1 MSALAPSAPPLASG
15 LSARHALA
23 GLGGTLAAL
32 VTWLAFQL
40 MGQEAVGIPLG
51 LGLAILTPTL
61 ALALLSPAGVI
72 DRTLKIEAGFVCA
85 VAFAIVAKP
94 EPDMLSALFGA
105 LALMGAAVGAVQLAK
120 AGAGALAWRAPVAAA
135 LALGALAAA
144 HAIYYVAVSQDL
156 MIADFMRNRLVSS
169 AVAQRIAAGRIA
181 PLLLLVAGSLKEDYS
196 WLPALPTGVAMAAF
210 SPLSRTVYQ
219 IAVALAFV
227 GPALVALG
235 MLARDL
241 AARAGVRS
249 PSGALALTF
258 LGLAAFA
265 AYPTGVVVAARGM
278 PDVFGLVF
286 AVLALRHGE
295 KCWRALSLAPRHE
308 ALIAPLARRLTLALC
323 LDLFAMFIFRRWYV
337 FLGAG
342 VLATLALCLAARPL
356 QAAQFAWDRAGECVA
371 LGALVCMALAAPIM
385 VDWLPNLRA
394 HDYVDAYA
402 AYRKPL
408 AVDAMRLMD
417 WVGLA
422 PMALALVGAAL
433 LARQSADKRL
443 FILTLG
449 SSAIAAGLFLR
460 IQSPAAHHYYLVAPA
475 LIGCA
480 LAPLLMLTAA
490 RRWIGAV
497 ALAALGALALT
508 PSGAAYLPHGL
519 FAPYGV
525 PHAPR
530 ADLAELARLR
540 AFVDA
545 RNAPDSIVCGIGSSY
560 VFSGQLIGELWQLA
574 PERPPFGAAKAARA
588 SVQMSDVDT
597 VEGAPNPD
605 MKNCATMIVGSPVQ
619 THLIPDYQQTVIVP
633 AREMLSGVG
642 LGAHYKRTGEAFHL
656 EGGVEAIVFE
666 RVTPLTDADMAAL
679 KARWLAAR
687 NAGPLDLRGDIDPEN
702 LSRSP

>member
-40 MGQEAVGIPLG
+40 LGEEATGIPLG
-51 LGLAILTPTL
+51 LGLAILMPTL

-72 DRTLKIEAGFVCA
+72 DWTLKIEAGFVCA

-94 EPDMLSALFGA
+94 ETDMLSALLGA
-105 LALMGAAVGAVQLAK
+105 LALIGAAVGAVQLAT
-120 AGAGALAWRAPVAAA
+120 ARAGALAWRAPIVAA
-135 LALGALAAA
+135 LALGSLAAA
-144 HAIYYVAVSQDL
+144 HALYYVAVSQDL

-169 AVAQRIAAGRIA
+169 AVAREVAEGRIA
-181 PLLLLVAGSLKEDYS
+181 KLLLLVAGSLKEDYS

-210 SPLSRTVYQ
+210 SPLSRNVYQ
-219 IAVALAFV
+219 IALALAFV

-241 AARAGVRS
+241 AARAGVRF
-249 PSGALALTF
+249 PSGALAFTF
-258 LGLAAFA
+258 LGMAAFA

-286 AVLALRHGE
+286 GVLALRHGE
-295 KCWRALSLAPRHE
+295 KFWRALSLSPRHE
-308 ALIAPLARRLTLALC
+308 AMIAPLARRLTLALC
-323 LDLFAMFIFRRWYV
+323 LDLFAMVVFRRWYV

-356 QAAQFAWDRAGECVA
+356 QAAQFAWGRAGECLA
-371 LGALVCMALAAPIM
+371 LGALICMALAAPIL
-385 VDWLPNLRA
+385 VDWLPNLGA

-402 AYRKPL
+402 AYRKPPV
-408 AVDAMRLMD
+408 VDAMRLVD

-443 FILTLG
+443 LILTLG
-449 SSAIAAGLFLR
+449 SAAIAAGLFLR
-460 IQSPAAHHYYLVAPA
+460 IQSPAAHHYYLIAPA
-475 LIGCA
+475 LVGCA

-490 RRWIGAV
+490 RRLIGAA
-497 ALAALGALALT
+497 ALAAWGALALT
-508 PSGAAYLPHGL
+508 PSLAAYLPHGL
-519 FAPYGV
+519 FAPNGV
-525 PHAPR
+525 AHAPR

-540 AFVDA
+540 AFVDV
-545 RNAPDSIVCGIGSSY
+545 RNGPNSIVCGIGSSY
-560 VFSGQLIGELWQLA
+560 IFSGQLIGELWQLA
-574 PERPPFGAAKAARA
+574 PERSPFSAAKAARA

-619 THLIPDYQQTVIVP
+619 THLIPGYQQTVIVP
-633 AREMLSGVG
+633 ARELLAGVG
-642 LGAHYKRTGEAFHL
+642 IGAHYKRTGEAFHL

-687 NAGPLDLRGDIDPEN
+687 NAGPLDLRGDIDPKN